1 MRINARRGTSIAGT
15 KTEEERGFLLVAML
29 AVEVLS
35 VVASRL
41 VPAMVLGL
49 VALVRFVAVLFGE
62 RLVMLL

>member
-1 MRINARRGTSIAGT
+1 MRINTRRGTSIAGT
-15 KTEEERGFLLVAML
+15 KTEEERDFLLVAML